1 MRIIASIQG
10 SISGVSLFRGDSPFS
25 ARISSSLT
33 TSDAKDEERAIKS
46 DLGAATI
53 SPTQQSQS
61 ATPGSGTDRAR
72 GLAISVV
79 SNLLSVASQLD
90 EDTKA
95 LRKGDLTDDKRSELT
110 QRIDSL
116 SQKYNILVRSP
127 SFEKAKE
134 FITSRLQNASNH
146 TTPKDNFNVDPELD
160 ALATKGDVSSLSK
173 LSGLFSRLNNARTVV
188 TADGIKTATLSAN
201 KDGSLNENDLGNTID
216 GVQSL
221 LNDLKEGFSI
231 LSKAEVNPEKN
242 TADAKK
248 SINNF
253 IKGYNK
259 NGVALNDLIESSSA
273 FAPPA
278 ILSVRA

>member
-188 TADGIKTATLSAN
+188 TADGIKTAT
-201 KDGSLNENDLGNTID
+201 
-216 GVQSL
+216 
-221 LNDLKEGFSI
+221 
-231 LSKAEVNPEKN
+231 
-242 TADAKK
+242 
-248 SINNF
+248 
-253 IKGYNK
+253 
-259 NGVALNDLIESSSA
+259 
-273 FAPPA
+273 
-278 ILSVRA
+278 R